1 MEGDRIREEFLRFF
15 EERGH
20 KRVPSSS
27 LIPPPESGLLLT
39 NAGMNQFIPYFLGH
53 AQAPFPRATTDQ
65 KCFRALDIDN
75 VGHTARHLTF
85 FEMLGNFSFGDYFKA
100 EAVAWAYELVT
111 ERYGIDPSRMWVT
124 VFDEDAEAVA
134 AWDAVGLPASRIVR
148 RGKFDQNGEFANF
161 WSTHAPGPCGPCSEI
176 FIDRGSRYGPDGG
189 PDVDEERFM
198 EIWNLVFIQDETDD
212 GVNVVGTLPAKN
224 VDTGSGL
231 ERVATVLQ
239 DVDNVFETDLLGPLL
254 EVAESLSGK
263 RHGDDERTD
272 VSLKVIAEHGRAT
285 TFLIADGVLPSNEG
299 RGYVLR
305 RMLRRVVSHARR
317 LGIEQVVMLP
327 LVARTVERF
336 GHAHPE
342 LFENRSYVEQVA
354 TSEEERFAGT
364 LRQGI
369 TLFEQAIPQPPVQSN
384 GGGSRVS
391 RGAVLPGDVVF
402 KLHDT
407 FGFPIELTKEIA
419 ADRGVAIDEAGFEA
433 LMAEQRERAKRA
445 AKKGRAEEELA
456 KVAGQAGKTEFVG
469 YQTLE
474 ADGRILALLGP
485 AGRKKVA
492 SEGEEIRFVLDRT
505 PFYAESGGQVGDQG
519 LLRALNATI
528 QVTDAQFGPGDII
541 VHTGVVGS
549 GEIREGEEVHGEVD
563 VARREATA
571 RAHTAT
577 HIVHWTLRHVL
588 GDHARQAGSLVAP
601 GRLRFDFPHHSAVPR
616 DVLEEAEELA
626 NRRLAEDGQ
635 ITIYETTMDEAK
647 NQGAI
652 GLFGEKYG
660 DFVRVV
666 EVGDYSIELCGGT
679 HVHHTG
685 EIAVVRVLH
694 EASIGAGM
702 RRVEALVGPDAL
714 REINMERDLL
724 YAIAR
729 ELGTDPKGALERAR
743 HYAERVKQLE
753 TELGRQAKRE
763 LRDRAE
769 QLAAGARVVEG
780 AKLVTAAVDADADE
794 LRVLA
799 QDVANRLEG
808 PDGAAVVL
816 GTGQG
821 GKALLV
827 AASTKN
833 LIARGVTAPALLEP
847 AAKIVGG
854 GKGGKPNLAIS
865 GGPNGDAFQEAL
877 DAVEPRLKELL
888 QGERGARGANADA

>member
-53 AQAPFPRATTDQ
+53 APAPFPRATTDQ

-100 EAVAWAYELVT
+100 EAVAWAFELVT
-111 ERYGIDPSRMWVT
+111 EGYGIDPDRIWVT
-124 VFDEDAEAVA
+124 VLDEDADAVA

-148 RGKFDQNGEFANF
+148 RGKLDENGEFANF

-176 FIDRGSRYGPDGG
+176 FVDRGSRFGPDGG

-212 GVNVVGTLPAKN
+212 GVNVVGSLPAKN
-224 VDTGSGL
+224 IDTGSGL

-239 DVDNVFETDLLGPLL
+239 GVDNVFETDLLGPLL
-254 EVAESLSGK
+254 EVAESLAGRK
-263 RHGDDERTD
+263 HGLDERDD

-285 TFLIADGVLPSNEG
+285 TFLIADGIQPSNEG

-317 LGIEQVVMLP
+317 MGIQRDVMPP
-327 LVARTVERF
+327 LVDRTVERF
-336 GHAHPE
+336 GNAHPE
-342 LFENRSYVEQVA
+342 LVENRSYIEQVV

-364 LRQGI
+364 LRQGM
-369 TLFEQAIPQPPVQSN
+369 TLFEAEIGKVAQT
-384 GGGSRVS
+384 R
-391 RGAVLPGDVVF
+391 RLPGDVVF
-402 KLHDT
+402 MLHDT
-407 FGFPIELTKEIA
+407 FGFPKELTRELA
-419 ADRGVAIDEAGFEA
+419 AETGLEIDEARFDE
-433 LMAEQRERAKRA
+433 LMAEQRERSRSA
-445 AKKGRAEEELA
+445 AKGRAEEQLA
-456 KVAGQAGKTEFVG
+456 EVAAEAGKTEFVG
-469 YQTLE
+469 YQTLDS
-474 ADGRILALLGP
+474 DGTMLALIGP
-485 AGRKKVA
+485 GGRARVAG
-492 SEGEEIRFVLDRT
+492 EGEEVRFVLDRT

-519 LLRALNATI
+519 VVRTPGGTI
-528 QVTDAQFGPGDII
+528 TVADAQFGPGDII

-563 VARREATA
+563 AARRESTA

-635 ITIYETTMDEAK
+635 VTIYETTQDEAK

-652 GLFGEKYG
+652 ALFGEKYG

-685 EIAVVRVLH
+685 EIALVRILH

-743 HYAERVKQLE
+743 HYAERVKELE
-753 TELGRQAKRE
+753 SELGKQAKRE
-763 LRDRAE
+763 LMDRAE
-769 QLAAGARVVEG
+769 QLASGARVVEG
-780 AKLVTAAVDADADE
+780 ANLVTAAVDADAGE

-799 QDVANRLEG
+799 QDLANRLES
-808 PDGAAVVL
+808 PEGAAVVL
-816 GTGQG
+816 GTGRG

-827 AASTKN
+827 AASTKH
-833 LIARGVTAPALLEP
+833 LIGRGVTAPVLLEP
-847 AAKIVGG
+847 AGKIVGG
-854 GKGGKPNLAIS
+854 SAGGKPNLAFS
-865 GGPNGDAFQEAL
+865 GGPKGDAFQEAL

-888 QGERGARGANADA
+888 QSGG

>member
-1 MEGDRIREEFLRFF
+1 MEGDRIREQFLRFF

-27 LIPPPESGLLLT
+27 LIPPLESGLLLT

-65 KCFRALDIDN
+65 RCFRALDIDN

-100 EAVAWAYELVT
+100 EAVSWAYELVT
-111 ERYGIDPSRMWVT
+111 ERYGIDAKRLWVT
-124 VFDEDAEAVA
+124 VFEEDTEAEA
-134 AWDAVGLPASRIVR
+134 AWDATGLPASRIVK
-148 RGKFDQNGEFANF
+148 RGKFDEDGEFANF

-176 FIDRGSRYGPDGG
+176 FVDRGPRFGPDGG

-212 GVNVVGTLPAKN
+212 GVNVVGELPAKN
-224 VDTGSGL
+224 IDTGSGL
-231 ERVATVLQ
+231 ERLATVLQ
-239 DVDNVFETDLLGPLL
+239 GVDSVFETDLLRPLL
-254 EVAESLSGK
+254 EVAESLSG
-263 RHGDDERTD
+263 RTHGRDERDD

-285 TFLIADGVLPSNEG
+285 TFLIADGVQPSNDG

-317 LGIEQVVMLP
+317 LGIERDVMPP
-327 LVARTVERF
+327 LVGRTVELF

-342 LFENRSYVEQVA
+342 LVENRAYVEQVA
-354 TSEEERFAGT
+354 SSEEGRFAGT
-364 LRQGI
+364 LRQGM
-369 TLFEQAIPQPPVQSN
+369 TLFETEIEKAA
-384 GGGSRVS
+384 
-391 RGAVLPGDVVF
+391 GAKRLPGDVVF

-407 FGFPIELTKEIA
+407 FGFPKELTSELA
-419 ADRGVAIDEAGFEA
+419 AEAGLEIDEERFEA
-433 LMAEQRERAKRA
+433 LMDAQRERAKRS
-445 AKKGRAEEELA
+445 AKSVRAEEELA
-456 KVAGQAGKTEFVG
+456 TVAGEAGTTEFVG

-474 ADGRILALLGP
+474 SDGRLVALIGP
-485 AGRKKVA
+485 GGREPVATDGQKV
-492 SEGEEIRFVLDRT
+492 RFVLDRT
-505 PFYAESGGQVGDQG
+505 PFYAESGGQVGDRGVIQAPG
-519 LLRALNATI
+519 GTI
-528 QVTDAQFGPGDII
+528 TVTDTQFGPGDII

-563 VARREATA
+563 AARREATA

-635 ITIYETTMDEAK
+635 VTIYETTMDEAK

-652 GLFGEKYG
+652 ALFGEKYG

-685 EIAVVRVLH
+685 EIALVRILH

-753 TELGRQAKRE
+753 GELGKQAKQE
-763 LRDRAE
+763 LKDRAE
-769 QLAAGARVVEG
+769 QLASGARVVEG

-794 LRVLA
+794 LRSLA
-799 QDVANRLEG
+799 RDVANRLEG
-808 PDGAAVVL
+808 PDGAAAVL

-827 AASTKN
+827 AAGTKQ

-854 GKGGKPNLAIS
+854 GKGGKPNLAFS
-865 GGPNGDAFQEAL
+865 GGPKGDAFQEAL

-888 QGERGARGANADA
+888 QAGG

>member
-20 KRVPSSS
+20 KRIPSSP
-27 LIPPPESGLLLT
+27 LIPPLESGLLLT

-65 KCFRALDIDN
+65 RCFRALDIDN

-100 EAVAWAYELVT
+100 EAVSWAYELVT
-111 ERYGIDPSRMWVT
+111 ERYGIDSERLWVT
-124 VFDEDAEAVA
+124 VFEEDTEAEA
-134 AWDAVGLPASRIVR
+134 AWDAAGLPASRIVK
-148 RGKFDQNGEFANF
+148 RGKFDEDGEFANF

-176 FIDRGSRYGPDGG
+176 FVDRGPRFGPDGG

-212 GVNVVGTLPAKN
+212 GVNVVGELPAKN
-224 VDTGSGL
+224 IDTGSGL
-231 ERVATVLQ
+231 ERLATVLQ
-239 DVDNVFETDLLGPLL
+239 GVDSVFETDLLRPLL
-254 EVAESLSGK
+254 EVAESLSG
-263 RHGDDERTD
+263 RTHGRDERDD
-272 VSLKVIAEHGRAT
+272 VSLKVIAEHGRAA
-285 TFLIADGVLPSNEG
+285 TFLIADGVQPSNDG

-317 LGIEQVVMLP
+317 LGIERDVMPP
-327 LVARTVERF
+327 LVERTVELF

-342 LFENRSYVEQVA
+342 LVENRAYVEQVA
-354 TSEEERFAGT
+354 SSEEGRFAGT
-364 LRQGI
+364 LRQGM
-369 TLFEQAIPQPPVQSN
+369 TLFETEIEKAA
-384 GGGSRVS
+384 
-391 RGAVLPGDVVF
+391 GAKRLPGDVVF

-407 FGFPIELTKEIA
+407 FGFPKELTSELA
-419 ADRGVAIDEAGFEA
+419 SEAGLEIDEERFEA
-433 LMAEQRERAKRA
+433 LMDAQRERAKRS
-445 AKKGRAEEELA
+445 AKNVRAEEELA
-456 KVAGQAGKTEFVG
+456 TVAGEAGTTEFVG

-474 ADGRILALLGP
+474 SDGRLVALIGP
-485 AGRKKVA
+485 GGREPVA
-492 SEGEEIRFVLDRT
+492 TEGEEVRFVLDRT
-505 PFYAESGGQVGDQG
+505 PFYAESGGQVGDRG
-519 LLRALNATI
+519 VIRAPGGTI
-528 QVTDAQFGPGDII
+528 TVTDTQFGPGDII

-563 VARREATA
+563 AARREATA

-635 ITIYETTMDEAK
+635 VTIYETTMDEAK

-652 GLFGEKYG
+652 ALFGEKYG

-685 EIAVVRVLH
+685 EIALVRILH

-753 TELGRQAKRE
+753 GELGKQAKQE
-763 LRDRAE
+763 LKDRAE
-769 QLAAGARVVEG
+769 QLASGARVVEG

-794 LRVLA
+794 LRSLA
-799 QDVANRLEG
+799 RDVANRLEG
-808 PDGAAVVL
+808 PDGAAAVL

-827 AASTKN
+827 AAGTKR

-854 GKGGKPNLAIS
+854 GKGGKPNLAFS
-865 GGPNGDAFQEAL
+865 GGPKGDAFQEAL
-877 DAVEPRLKELL
+877 DAVEPRLKKLL
-888 QGERGARGANADA
+888 QAGG

>member
-1 MEGDRIREEFLRFF
+1 
-15 EERGH
+15 
-20 KRVPSSS
+20 V
-27 LIPPPESGLLLT
+27 
-39 NAGMNQFIPYFLGH
+39 
-53 AQAPFPRATTDQ
+53 
-65 KCFRALDIDN
+65 
-75 VGHTARHLTF
+75 
-85 FEMLGNFSFGDYFKA
+85 
-100 EAVAWAYELVT
+100 
-111 ERYGIDPSRMWVT
+111 
-124 VFDEDAEAVA
+124 
-134 AWDAVGLPASRIVR
+134 
-148 RGKFDQNGEFANF
+148 
-161 WSTHAPGPCGPCSEI
+161 
-176 FIDRGSRYGPDGG
+176 G

-212 GVNVVGTLPAKN
+212 GVNVVGSLPAKN
-224 VDTGSGL
+224 IDTGSGL

-239 DVDNVFETDLLGPLL
+239 GVDNVFETDLLGPLL
-254 EVAESLSGK
+254 EVAESLAGRK
-263 RHGDDERTD
+263 HGLDERDD

-285 TFLIADGVLPSNEG
+285 TFLIADGIQPSNEG

-317 LGIEQVVMLP
+317 MGIQRDVMPP
-327 LVARTVERF
+327 LVDRTIERF

-342 LFENRSYVEQVA
+342 LVENRSYIEQVV

-364 LRQGI
+364 LRQGM
-369 TLFEQAIPQPPVQSN
+369 TLFEAEIGKVAQT
-384 GGGSRVS
+384 R
-391 RGAVLPGDVVF
+391 RLPGDVVF
-402 KLHDT
+402 MLHDT
-407 FGFPIELTKEIA
+407 FGFPKELTRELA
-419 ADRGVAIDEAGFEA
+419 AETGLEIDEARFDE
-433 LMAEQRERAKRA
+433 LMAEQRERSRSA
-445 AKKGRAEEELA
+445 AKGRAEEQLA
-456 KVAGQAGKTEFVG
+456 EVAAEAGKTEFVG

-474 ADGRILALLGP
+474 SDGTVLALIGP
-485 AGRKKVA
+485 GGRARVAG
-492 SEGEEIRFVLDRT
+492 EGEEVRFVLDRT

-519 LLRALNATI
+519 VVRTPGGTI
-528 QVTDAQFGPGDII
+528 TVADAQFGPGDII

-563 VARREATA
+563 AARREATA

-635 ITIYETTMDEAK
+635 VTIYETTQDEAK

-652 GLFGEKYG
+652 ALFGEKYG

-685 EIAVVRVLH
+685 EIALVRILH

-743 HYAERVKQLE
+743 HYAERVKELE
-753 TELGRQAKRE
+753 SELGKQAKRE
-763 LRDRAE
+763 LMDRAE
-769 QLAAGARVVEG
+769 AAR
-780 AKLVTAAVDADADE
+780 
-794 LRVLA
+794 LR
-799 QDVANRLEG
+799 RE
-808 PDGAAVVL
+808 
-816 GTGQG
+816 
-821 GKALLV
+821 
-827 AASTKN
+827 
-833 LIARGVTAPALLEP
+833 
-847 AAKIVGG
+847 GG
-854 GKGGKPNLAIS
+854 GGR
-865 GGPNGDAFQEAL
+865 
-877 DAVEPRLKELL
+877 EPRDRRRR
-888 QGERGARGANADA
+888 RGRR